1 MNDKSFE
8 RIGDVALGGSV
19 AEAFDSEH
27 PNLLDRWDRHHE
39 WWQERSASSTD
50 SYCRTV
56 LGRIGPESGTR
67 TRDGRIFKGVNFAS
81 QDYLSLSGHP
91 AIMAAAKDAIDR
103 FGVHSAGSA
112 TLMGNTAL
120 SHELEARL
128 ADFLG
133 YDDCIVFP
141 TGWAA
146 GYGLIKTLV
155 RDTDFIVIDRLAHAS
170 LMEGARNATRNVFS
184 FRHLSNE
191 AVASRLERIR
201 RNHPAAAIL
210 VVTETAFS
218 MDSDVPDLK
227 PLIDICR
234 HWGATLMV
242 DAAHDLGAIGPGGLG
257 FIEQQGL
264 TGEIDILMGSFS
276 KTFASNGGFVACN
289 HRALRMALRFG
300 CGPATFSN
308 AMSPVQAA
316 VVLKAIE
323 IVRSREG
330 EQRRERLMD
339 NSCRLRDGLAA
350 AGFKVLGEPSAIVPT
365 ILGSAALSRLTTR
378 YALESGAIV
387 NLVEYPAVSLNT
399 CRWRLQVM
407 ADHTEHQIGRLV
419 DIAAGARARASEHV
433 AFLASDTPSASV
445 ADVPVAMAK

>member
-1 MNDKSFE
+1 MHDRTFE
-8 RIGDVALGGSV
+8 RIGEVALGGSV
-19 AEAFDSEH
+19 AEAFDAEH

-39 WWQERSASSTD
+39 WWRERSSAATD

-67 TRDGRIFKGVNFAS
+67 ARDGRAYHGVNFGS
-81 QDYLSLSGHP
+81 QDYLSLSSHP

-112 TLMGNTAL
+112 TLMGNTVL
-120 SHELEARL
+120 THELEENL

-146 GYGLIKTLV
+146 GYGVIKTLV
-155 RDTDFIVIDRLAHAS
+155 RDTDYIVIDRLAHAS

-191 AVASRLERIR
+191 DVASRLERIR
-201 RNHPAAAIL
+201 RKHSAAAIL

-264 TGEIDILMGSFS
+264 TGQVDILMGSFS

-308 AMSPVQAA
+308 AMGPVQAA
-316 VVLKAIE
+316 VVLKALD
-323 IVRSREG
+323 IVRSPEG
-330 EQRRERLMD
+330 DRRRERLMD
-339 NSCRLRDGLAA
+339 NSCRLRDRLSA

-365 ILGSAALSRLTTR
+365 ILGNAALSRLTTR
-378 YALESGAIV
+378 YALENGAIV

-407 ADHTEHQIGRLV
+407 ADHTAQQISQLV
-419 DIAAGARARASEHV
+419 DVASRARTRAAEHV
-433 AFLASDTPSASV
+433 AFLASDASLAATDAPLV
-445 ADVPVAMAK
+445 MAK